1 MHDLIPYKTIF
12 AAKAGEEDSLSAIV
26 RHYSS
31 YITSF
36 SKRPFYDEY
45 GNKYEVVNE
54 EIRSQIENRLMLQI
68 VCKFDPYKLPEG
80 ECIEIV

>member
-1 MHDLIPYKTIF
+1 MYELIHYKTIL
-12 AAKAGEEDSLSAIV
+12 AAKAGEEDSLSAIA
-26 RHYSS
+26 RYYSS

-54 EIRSQIENRLMLQI
+54 EIRGQIENRLMLQI
-68 VCKFDPYKLPEG
+68 VCKFDPDKLPKG